1 MCKEKRSG
9 QLWNLI
15 RKTKQSEDTTS
26 AIQLEIFEHHFQGK
40 FKKPDLSEFA
50 QAAQVSVDNKIEY
63 IHRNPAGRNFQMSI
77 SRVKRYIHALKSGSA
92 AGLDGI
98 TSEHLKFGM
107 ATKLPYYLSNM
118 LSICVR
124 FGVVPD
130 SFLSGV
136 LIPILKKRNCDPT
149 LAKNYRPVVI
159 SATFSKLLEIHLLDI
174 STAYEFSPSQFGFI
188 EQRGTNM
195 AITLAHDV
203 CSYIHAKG
211 STVYLCSLDAEAAF
225 DGIPH
230 PVLFHKLADVI
241 RPEYWMLL
249 VYWYAKLCVYV
260 KWGNCISNVIPV
272 QCGTRQGGLTSP
284 FIFNVFY
291 KDLIDE
297 LSACHNGVSI
307 KGNMFNVYCYADDIL
322 ISSTSV
328 TGLQCLINKAKRYIK
343 QHGLRF
349 NPSETSC
356 MLFGNNPFD
365 SLPVWTID
373 GVNLQIESSITYL
386 GAELSP
392 HGGNKHTE
400 SRIRSTQRAFY
411 SLQGAG
417 LNKDGV

>member
-1 MCKEKRSG
+1 
-9 QLWNLI
+9 
-15 RKTKQSEDTTS
+15 
-26 AIQLEIFEHHFQGK
+26 
-40 FKKPDLSEFA
+40 
-50 QAAQVSVDNKIEY
+50 
-63 IHRNPAGRNFQMSI
+63 
-77 SRVKRYIHALKSGSA
+77 
-92 AGLDGI
+92 
-98 TSEHLKFGM
+98 
-107 ATKLPYYLSNM
+107 
-118 LSICVR
+118 
-124 FGVVPD
+124 
-130 SFLSGV
+130 
-136 LIPILKKRNCDPT
+136 
-149 LAKNYRPVVI
+149 
-159 SATFSKLLEIHLLDI
+159 
-174 STAYEFSPSQFGFI
+174 
-188 EQRGTNM
+188 
-195 AITLAHDV
+195 
-203 CSYIHAKG
+203 
-211 STVYLCSLDAEAAF
+211 
-225 DGIPH
+225 
-230 PVLFHKLADVI
+230 
-241 RPEYWMLL
+241 MLL
-249 VYWYAKLCVYV
+249 VYWYSKLCVYV

-297 LSACHNGVSI
+297 LSACDNGVSI

-328 TGLQCLINKAKRYIK
+328 TGLQCLINKANRYIK

-349 NPSETSC
+349 NPSKTSC

-417 LNKDGV
+417 LNKDGVSPHTAMEIINTGIRPVLEYGCASVFLSKQNLSDMDKIQSKYIKAVLGLRNQCRNTPILQALRVTTVSRSIQMSYLSLFKIMCAQ